1 MQSCLSCGATLSDD
15 DTACPQCGAKVEA
28 RPNPELVESLAFEMI
43 FIDQRGF
50 TLRARNSGTAPLTVV
65 RVTYA
70 GQPTEITNLSSEKGT
85 VKDGRLTLEPGD
97 LGELTFRTS
106 YSGSSGVTYDA
117 DVLTASGKSYRTL
130 VGFP

>member
-1 MQSCLSCGATLSDD
+1 LACGATLSEDD
-15 DTACPQCGAKVEA
+15 MVCPQCGAEVEA
-28 RPNPELVESLAFEMI
+28 RAQPELVENLAVEMI
-43 FIDQRGF
+43 MIDQRGF
-50 TLRARNSGTAPLTVV
+50 TLRLRNSGTAPLTVV

-70 GQPTEITNLSSEKGT
+70 GQPTEITNLSTEKGT

-117 DVLTASGKSYRTL
+117 DILTSSGKSYRTL